1 MKRVLATAMAVAL
14 ILAAEA
20 WAIAAPAEP
29 DATVE
34 FSGGSSATGVGYAW
48 AGGTLRYHGKA
59 YPFRLSGLSVVDID
73 TSIEASGEVYHLAKL
88 ADFAGDYRQ
97 VDAETALPGSG
108 TASAIENQHG
118 VVIGLDSTLLGL
130 QFEPSLIGV
139 SVELASGSR

>member
-1 MKRVLATAMAVAL
+1 MKHVLATMMAAVVV
-14 ILAAEA
+14 LATGVP
-20 WAIAAPAEP
+20 AIAAAEEP
-29 DATVE
+29 NATLE
-34 FSGGSSATGVGYAW
+34 FSGGSSTTGVGYTW

-88 ADFAGDYRQ
+88 ADFAGDYTQ

-118 VVIGLDSTLLGL
+118 VVIGLHSTLLGL
-130 QFEPSLIGV
+130 QFEPSLLGV
-139 SVELASGSR
+139 SIELAPGSR